1 MNPEYKLIYFNA
13 RGRAEHIRFIF
24 AYAGVDYVD
33 ERISQGDWPEYK
45 KKMPFGTV
53 PVLEVNGKTIA
64 QSNAIARYLAKKYNL
79 AGKNDWESL
88 ECDVLIDSLS
98 DIKQVL
104 MQYRNE
110 CDPLKKEEKK
120 IILMKETIPFYMNKF
135 EDIISKNNGFSVGES
150 VTWADFVFASSLENF
165 ECIFGKNALDRYPA
179 LKALKEKIFNIPKI
193 KEWVQ
198 KRPQTDF

>member
-1 MNPEYKLIYFNA
+1 
-13 RGRAEHIRFIF
+13 
-24 AYAGVDYVD
+24 
-33 ERISQGDWPEYK
+33 
-45 KKMPFGTV
+45 MPFGTV

-150 VTWADFVFASSLENF
+150 VRLFPL
-165 ECIFGKNALDRYPA
+165 LLPH
-179 LKALKEKIFNIPKI
+179 LHL
-193 KEWVQ
+193 
-198 KRPQTDF
+198 PQTTLHHFTFIYFR